1 MKRGIMLSSPLQK
14 PTIFWSNELD
24 TLLLVTLNLIVF
36 LDGTDFEMLF
46 V

>member
-14 PTIFWSNELD
+14 LTIFWSNELD